1 MKYHLSLITLIIS
14 LLLATPVLAKTAA
27 EPVAAPAAPQHDK
40 TVLPPKI
47 APDKLPKKVKLEGS
61 AYIPFPT
68 YDRGKK
74 IMGGGFLL
82 LPPNL
87 IVGKHKVPVMLIMHG
102 SRGVTPEHEYVYARE
117 LVKMGVAAFVIDS
130 YTPRGVATTH
140 ENQRLISIRD
150 FILDAYRGLYKL
162 RSEPRVDITRAGVV
176 GFSKGGIVALQ
187 AAMHV
192 RRQDMRI
199 HPELKFK
206 AHYAFYPGC
215 VTHYYNNLTTGA
227 PITFFLG
234 AKDTYTGV
242 TPCINLSNELK
253 ATGAKIQT
261 IIYEDAVHG
270 WDFPGEEAYP
280 QAEVFK
286 DCDFYQQADNTW
298 IEKKSGVKGIKGLEG
313 PMYEK
318 ALKGCLTYGVVS
330 TENPVAN
337 AKSMADF
344 KRLVKEQLIDAK

>member
-1 MKYHLSLITLIIS
+1 MKYPTLFIALIIC
-14 LLLATPVLAKTAA
+14 LLSGTPVFAKQAPQ
-27 EPVAAPAAPQHDK
+27 PVAAPAAPEHDR

-61 AYIPFPT
+61 AYIPFDT

-74 IMGGGFLL
+74 IPGGGFLL

-87 IVGKHKVPVMLIMHG
+87 IVGKDKVPVMLIMHG
-102 SRGVTPEHEYVYARE
+102 SRGVTPDHEYVYARE
-117 LVKMGVAAFVIDS
+117 LVKMGVAAFVVDS

-150 FILDAYRGLYKL
+150 FTLDAYRALYKL
-162 RSEPRVDITRAGVV
+162 RSEPRVDTTRAGIV
-176 GFSKGGIVALQ
+176 GYSKGGIIGLLT
-187 AAMHV
+187 AMNTKRAELHV
-192 RRQDMRI
+192 EPD
-199 HPELKFK
+199 LKFK
-206 AHYAFYPGC
+206 AHYLFYPGC
-215 VTHYYNNLTTGA
+215 VLHYRDNSTTGA

-242 TPCINLSNELK
+242 TPCVNLSNELK
-253 ATGAKIQT
+253 AAGAKTQT
-261 IIYEDAVHG
+261 IIYDDAVHA
-270 WDFPGEEAYP
+270 WDFPGEEAHP

-298 IEKKSGVKGIKGLEG
+298 IEKKSGVTGIKGLEG
-313 PMYEK
+313 PLYEK
-318 ALKGCLTYGVVS
+318 ALKGCLTYGEVS
-330 TENPVAN
+330 KENPVAN